1 MSEIVRLPGT
11 AEGPNIW
18 VGGRNNDKL
27 SIPFWFDKIKRQ
39 TIMVS
44 SFSCSLFYIIGG
56 CIKFATGLNIK
67 VGIVQKV

>member
-27 SIPFWFDKIKRQ
+27 SIPFWFDKKAVNKTSNHNGLFIF
-39 TIMVS
+39 MF
-44 SFSCSLFYIIGG
+44 SFLYYRGVHQICNWA
-56 CIKFATGLNIK
+56 K
-67 VGIVQKV
+67 